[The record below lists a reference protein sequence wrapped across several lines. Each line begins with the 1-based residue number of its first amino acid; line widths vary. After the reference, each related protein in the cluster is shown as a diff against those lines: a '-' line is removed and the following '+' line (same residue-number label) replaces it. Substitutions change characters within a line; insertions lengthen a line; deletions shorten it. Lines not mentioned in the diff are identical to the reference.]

1 LAILSNLTNEP
12 TEEIT
17 FIPGLELESD
27 SQESDSNLFA
37 LQNLLLNQSEQ
48 LVQQQQQLNILV
60 NGFLEMTE
68 ILKQQQKILVIED
81 INQSLD
87 TLGKAMVNTYKK
99 IDKIDVSKDLASF
112 EAEQQTF
119 RKTLEKNQQNLKQQ
133 SENLADYLDWK
144 RTAVIIVITAIISSV
159 SSLAIA
165 HLVLSNQS
173 AQKDQN
179 STQTEKP
186 VNSKPKK
193 ISQQKR

>member
-1 LAILSNLTNEP
+1 MNPSLIADNQLPSFHYPIDQDIQPELDPIQSLILR
-12 TEEIT
+12 
-17 FIPGLELESD
+17 
-27 SQESDSNLFA
+27 
-37 LQNLLLNQSEQ
+37 QSEQ
-48 LVQQQQQLNILV
+48 LDQQRQQLEGLAV
-60 NGFLEMTE
+60 GFDE
-68 ILKQQQKILVIED
+68 IVKFLQRQHESDLSGKIEE

-99 IDKIDVSKDLASF
+99 IDKIDVSKDLAKF
-112 EAEQQTF
+112 EAEQQAF

-133 SENLADYLDWK
+133 SDNLADHLDWK

-165 HLVLSNQS
+165 HLVLSNQP

-186 VNSKPKK
+186 INSKPKK
-193 ISQQKR
+193 ASQQKR

>member
-1 LAILSNLTNEP
+1 MNSSPIANNQVPSFHYPIDQDIQPDPIQSLILR
-12 TEEIT
+12 
-17 FIPGLELESD
+17 
-27 SQESDSNLFA
+27 
-37 LQNLLLNQSEQ
+37 QSEQ
-48 LVQQQQQLNILV
+48 LAKQEQQLEGLAR
-60 NGFLEMTE
+60 GFDE
-68 ILKQQQKILVIED
+68 IVKFLQRQHESDPSGKIEE

-133 SENLADYLDWK
+133 SENLADHLEWK

-165 HLVLSNQS
+165 HLVLSNQP

-179 STQTEKP
+179 SIQTEKP
-186 VNSKPKK
+186 INSKPKK
-193 ISQQKR
+193 ASQQKR